1 MSIILVT
8 GKSGS
13 GKSTLSKYIVDNYD
27 SYIEVAL
34 ADKLKQLTFKLL
46 QLFDVKIDSIDD
58 LYNVNT
64 KNKYRKYLQNIGTEC
79 CRDVF
84 GDDFWCDMLKLD
96 LSKNIIISDIRYA
109 NEMNYFMNKYSDHD
123 IISIKVVKK
132 NSSTTFNNHSSEL
145 DIDQL
150 QTDFTIENDFTD
162 SFFKKIDDTLNDYLI
177 RKLVN
182 SFEKQGPVQSLTQ
195 SLTQS
200 LAKESTQE
208 PMQGLTQSLTQSL
221 AKESTQEPMQGLTQ
235 GLAKGLTQSSI
246 QESTQGLVKDTVRDN
261 DEALTQSLTQD
272 FSKDEA
278 RDLTQDFSENEQV
291 HDKDNETYK
300 LQYSSYSLGRIGE
313 NDVWEIIERIRPE
326 YETTIVSST
335 GHLADIHSI
344 DYNNNIKY
352 IIEIKLKQQIT
363 KEDVNKFDR
372 DLENAKHSETSLK
385 IIGLFISL
393 NSDKIPS
400 IGSMKIFSDK
410 IYLTRNY
417 FSENSLHLIFR
428 LIETYSVLIEGH
440 EKTNVH
446 YEISSN
452 VLELVAKL
460 RAEYVNLTKE
470 MEMYLNMK
478 NNTEQNLLCIQELIG
493 RLVLKEQFIK
503 FINTEFS
510 DILPT
515 INDDLIS
522 KQENDM
528 RAYIQSTS
536 KKSIKKKDLLNRF
549 PALSTKI
556 GSMKINDLI
565 NEYKQ

>member
-46 QLFDVKIDSIDD
+46 QLFNVKIDSIDD

-145 DIDQL
+145 DTDQL

-182 SFEKQGPVQSLTQ
+182 SFEKREPAR

-200 LAKESTQE
+200 LAKDLTQSPMQE
-208 PMQGLTQSLTQSL
+208 PMQGLAKDLT
-221 AKESTQEPMQGLTQ
+221 
-235 GLAKGLTQSSI
+235 

-261 DEALTQSLTQD
+261 DEALTQD

-278 RDLTQDFSENEQV
+278 RDLTQDLGEN
-291 HDKDNETYK
+291 DKDNETYK

-313 NDVWEIIERIRPE
+313 NDVLKIIERIRPE

-417 FSENSLHLIFR
+417 FSENSLDLIFR
-428 LIETYSVLIEGH
+428 LIETYSLLIEGH

-470 MEMYLNMK
+470 MEMYLSMK

>member
-182 SFEKQGPVQSLTQ
+182 SFEKQGPAQSLTQ
-195 SLTQS
+195 SLTQG
-200 LAKESTQE
+200 LAKGL
-208 PMQGLTQSLTQSL
+208 MQDLM
-221 AKESTQEPMQGLTQ
+221 KDNDEK
-235 GLAKGLTQSSI
+235 GLAKGLTQSSM
-246 QESTQGLVKDTVRDN
+246 QESTQGLVKEPIRD
-261 DEALTQSLTQD
+261 LTQD

-278 RDLTQDFSENEQV
+278 RDLTQDLGENEQV

-313 NDVWEIIERIRPE
+313 NDVLKIIEGIRPE

-417 FSENSLHLIFR
+417 FSENSLDLIFR
-428 LIETYSVLIEGH
+428 LIETYSLLIEGH

>member
-46 QLFDVKIDSIDD
+46 QLFNVKIDSIDD
-58 LYNVNT
+58 LYNIET

-150 QTDFTIENDFTD
+150 QTDLTIENDFTD

-182 SFEKQGPVQSLTQ
+182 SFEKQEPTRSLTRD
-195 SLTQS
+195 LTQY
-200 LAKESTQE
+200 LAKESTQDLMKDNDE
-208 PMQGLTQSLTQSL
+208 KGLTQSLTQ
-221 AKESTQEPMQGLTQ
+221 EST
-235 GLAKGLTQSSI
+235 
-246 QESTQGLVKDTVRDN
+246 QESTQGLVKEPIR
-261 DEALTQSLTQD
+261 ALTQD
-272 FSKDEA
+272 FSKDDA
-278 RDLTQDFSENEQV
+278 RDLTQNLVKDMV
-291 HDKDNETYK
+291 KDNDDTYK

-428 LIETYSVLIEGH
+428 LIETYSLLIEGH

>member
-46 QLFDVKIDSIDD
+46 QLFNVKIDSIDD

-79 CRDVF
+79 CRDIF

-182 SFEKQGPVQSLTQ
+182 SFEKQGPAQSLTQ
-195 SLTQS
+195 SLTQG
-200 LAKESTQE
+200 LAKGL
-208 PMQGLTQSLTQSL
+208 MQDLM
-221 AKESTQEPMQGLTQ
+221 KDNDEK
-235 GLAKGLTQSSI
+235 GLAKGLTQSSM
-246 QESTQGLVKDTVRDN
+246 QESTQGLVKEPIRD
-261 DEALTQSLTQD
+261 LTQD

-278 RDLTQDFSENEQV
+278 RNLTQDLGEN
-291 HDKDNETYK
+291 DKDNETYK

-313 NDVWEIIERIRPE
+313 NDVLKIIERIRPE

-417 FSENSLHLIFR
+417 FSENSLDLIFR
-428 LIETYSVLIEGH
+428 LIETYSLLIEGH

>member
-46 QLFDVKIDSIDD
+46 QLFNVKIDSMDD
-58 LYNVNT
+58 LYNIET

-96 LSKNIIISDIRYA
+96 LSKNIIISDIRYV

-145 DIDQL
+145 DTDQL

-182 SFEKQGPVQSLTQ
+182 SFEKQEPAQSLTQ
-195 SLTQS
+195 SLTQD
-200 LAKESTQE
+200 LTQD
-208 PMQGLTQSLTQSL
+208 LTQS
-221 AKESTQEPMQGLTQ
+221 
-235 GLAKGLTQSSI
+235 
-246 QESTQGLVKDTVRDN
+246 STQGLVKEPIRD
-261 DEALTQSLTQD
+261 LTQD

-428 LIETYSVLIEGH
+428 LIETYSLLIEGH

>member
-1 MSIILVT
+1 
-8 GKSGS
+8 
-13 GKSTLSKYIVDNYD
+13 
-27 SYIEVAL
+27 
-34 ADKLKQLTFKLL
+34 
-46 QLFDVKIDSIDD
+46 
-58 LYNVNT
+58 
-64 KNKYRKYLQNIGTEC
+64 
-79 CRDVF
+79 
-84 GDDFWCDMLKLD
+84 MLKLD

-182 SFEKQGPVQSLTQ
+182 SFEKQGPAQSLTQ
-195 SLTQS
+195 SLTQG
-200 LAKESTQE
+200 LAK
-208 PMQGLTQSLTQSL
+208 GLIQDLM
-221 AKESTQEPMQGLTQ
+221 KDNDEK
-235 GLAKGLTQSSI
+235 GLAKGLTQSSM
-246 QESTQGLVKDTVRDN
+246 QESTQGLVKEPIRD
-261 DEALTQSLTQD
+261 LTQD

-313 NDVWEIIERIRPE
+313 NDVLKIIERIRPE

-417 FSENSLHLIFR
+417 FSENSLDLIFR
-428 LIETYSVLIEGH
+428 LIETYSLLIEGH
-440 EKTNVH
+440 EKQMFIT
-446 YEISSN
+446 
-452 VLELVAKL
+452 
-460 RAEYVNLTKE
+460 R
-470 MEMYLNMK
+470 YLQMFWN
-478 NNTEQNLLCIQELIG
+478 
-493 RLVLKEQFIK
+493 
-503 FINTEFS
+503 S
-510 DILPT
+510 
-515 INDDLIS
+515 
-522 KQENDM
+522 
-528 RAYIQSTS
+528 
-536 KKSIKKKDLLNRF
+536 LLN
-549 PALSTKI
+549 
-556 GSMKINDLI
+556 
-565 NEYKQ
+565 

>member
-46 QLFDVKIDSIDD
+46 QLFNVKIDSIDD

-96 LSKNIIISDIRYA
+96 LSKNIIISDIRYV

-132 NSSTTFNNHSSEL
+132 NSLTTFNNHSSEL
-145 DIDQL
+145 DTDQL

-182 SFEKQGPVQSLTQ
+182 SFEKQEPAQSLTQ
-195 SLTQS
+195 SLTQD
-200 LAKESTQE
+200 LTQEST
-208 PMQGLTQSLTQSL
+208 
-221 AKESTQEPMQGLTQ
+221 
-235 GLAKGLTQSSI
+235 
-246 QESTQGLVKDTVRDN
+246 QESTQGLVKEPIRD
-261 DEALTQSLTQD
+261 LTQD

-278 RDLTQDFSENEQV
+278 RDLTQDLGEN
-291 HDKDNETYK
+291 DKDNETYK

-417 FSENSLHLIFR
+417 FSENSLNLIFR
-428 LIETYSVLIEGH
+428 LIETYSLLIEGH

-478 NNTEQNLLCIQELIG
+478 NNTEQNLLFIQELIG

>member
-46 QLFDVKIDSIDD
+46 QLFNVKIDSIDD
-58 LYNVNT
+58 LYNIET

-182 SFEKQGPVQSLTQ
+182 SFEKQGPAQSLTQ
-195 SLTQS
+195 SLTQG
-200 LAKESTQE
+200 LAKDDDEGLVKNNDDKDLTQE
-208 PMQGLTQSLTQSL
+208 QVQESMQDLAKGLTQSLTQ
-221 AKESTQEPMQGLTQ
+221 
-235 GLAKGLTQSSI
+235 
-246 QESTQGLVKDTVRDN
+246 
-261 DEALTQSLTQD
+261 
-272 FSKDEA
+272 
-278 RDLTQDFSENEQV
+278 DLGEN
-291 HDKDNETYK
+291 DKDNETYK

-313 NDVWEIIERIRPE
+313 NDVLKIIERIRPE

-428 LIETYSVLIEGH
+428 LIETYSLLIEGH

>member
-46 QLFDVKIDSIDD
+46 QLFNVKIDSIDD

-132 NSSTTFNNHSSEL
+132 KSSTNFNNHSSEL

-182 SFEKQGPVQSLTQ
+182 SFEKQ
-195 SLTQS
+195 
-200 LAKESTQE
+200 E
-208 PMQGLTQSLTQSL
+208 PARS
-221 AKESTQEPMQGLTQ
+221 LTQ
-235 GLAKGLTQSSI
+235 GLAKGLTQSST
-246 QESTQGLVKDTVRDN
+246 QESTQESMQGLAKDLTQESTQESMQDIVKDIVKDN
-261 DEALTQSLTQD
+261 DEALTQD

-278 RDLTQDFSENEQV
+278 RDLTQDLGENEQV

-313 NDVWEIIERIRPE
+313 NDVLKIIERIRPE
-326 YETTIVSST
+326 YETTIVSSS

-428 LIETYSVLIEGH
+428 LIETYSLLIEGH

>member
-46 QLFDVKIDSIDD
+46 QLFNVKIDSIDD

-79 CRDVF
+79 CRDIF

-182 SFEKQGPVQSLTQ
+182 SFEKQGPAQSLTQ
-195 SLTQS
+195 SLTQD
-200 LAKESTQE
+200 LTQEST
-208 PMQGLTQSLTQSL
+208 
-221 AKESTQEPMQGLTQ
+221 
-235 GLAKGLTQSSI
+235 
-246 QESTQGLVKDTVRDN
+246 QESTQGLVKEPIRD
-261 DEALTQSLTQD
+261 LTQD

-278 RDLTQDFSENEQV
+278 RDLTQDLGENEQV

-313 NDVWEIIERIRPE
+313 NDVLKIIERIRPE
-326 YETTIVSST
+326 YETKIVSST

-417 FSENSLHLIFR
+417 FSENSLDLIFR
-428 LIETYSVLIEGH
+428 LIETYSLLIEGH

-470 MEMYLNMK
+470 MEMYLSMK

>member
-46 QLFDVKIDSIDD
+46 QLFNVKIDSIDD

-96 LSKNIIISDIRYA
+96 LSKNIIISDIRYV

-145 DIDQL
+145 DTDQL

-182 SFEKQGPVQSLTQ
+182 SFEKQSLTQ
-195 SLTQS
+195 SLTQD
-200 LAKESTQE
+200 LTQEST
-208 PMQGLTQSLTQSL
+208 
-221 AKESTQEPMQGLTQ
+221 
-235 GLAKGLTQSSI
+235 
-246 QESTQGLVKDTVRDN
+246 QESTQGLVKEPIRD
-261 DEALTQSLTQD
+261 LTQD

-278 RDLTQDFSENEQV
+278 RDLTQDLGEN
-291 HDKDNETYK
+291 DKDNETYK

-417 FSENSLHLIFR
+417 FSENSLDLIFR
-428 LIETYSVLIEGH
+428 LIETYSLLIEGH

>member
-46 QLFDVKIDSIDD
+46 QLFNVKIDSIDD

-96 LSKNIIISDIRYA
+96 LSKNIIISDIRYV

-150 QTDFTIENDFTD
+150 QTDFTIENDFSD

-182 SFEKQGPVQSLTQ
+182 SFEKQSLTQSLTQDLAKDDDEGLVKNNDDKDLTQ

-200 LAKESTQE
+200 LTREQV
-208 PMQGLTQSLTQSL
+208 QDLTQDPV
-221 AKESTQEPMQGLTQ
+221 KEP
-235 GLAKGLTQSSI
+235 I
-246 QESTQGLVKDTVRDN
+246 RD
-261 DEALTQSLTQD
+261 LTQD

-278 RDLTQDFSENEQV
+278 RDLTQDLGEN
-291 HDKDNETYK
+291 DKDNETYK

-417 FSENSLHLIFR
+417 FSENSLDLIFR
-428 LIETYSVLIEGH
+428 LIETYSLLIEGH

>member
-46 QLFDVKIDSIDD
+46 QLFNVKINSIDD
-58 LYNVNT
+58 LYNIET

-84 GDDFWCDMLKLD
+84 GNDFWCDMLKLD
-96 LSKNIIISDIRYA
+96 LSKNIIISDIRYV

-132 NSSTTFNNHSSEL
+132 NSSTNFNNHSSEL

-182 SFEKQGPVQSLTQ
+182 SFEKRESARSLT
-195 SLTQS
+195 
-200 LAKESTQE
+200 
-208 PMQGLTQSLTQSL
+208 QGLTQSLTQDL
-221 AKESTQEPMQGLTQ
+221 AKDDDEGLVKNNDDKDLTQSLTQEQVQESMQD
-235 GLAKGLTQSSI
+235 LAKG
-246 QESTQGLVKDTVRDN
+246 
-261 DEALTQSLTQD
+261 LTQSLTQD
-272 FSKDEA
+272 FG
-278 RDLTQDFSENEQV
+278 ENEQV
-291 HDKDNETYK
+291 HDKGNETYK

-417 FSENSLHLIFR
+417 FSENSLDLIFR
-428 LIETYSVLIEGH
+428 LIETYSLLIEGH

>member
-46 QLFDVKIDSIDD
+46 QLFNVKIDSIDD

-150 QTDFTIENDFTD
+150 QTDFTIENDFSD

-182 SFEKQGPVQSLTQ
+182 SFEKQEPAQSLTQ
-195 SLTQS
+195 SLTQC
-200 LAKESTQE
+200 LAKDLTQSSMQE
-208 PMQGLTQSLTQSL
+208 PMQGLAKDLTQ
-221 AKESTQEPMQGLTQ
+221 ESTQESM
-235 GLAKGLTQSSI
+235 
-246 QESTQGLVKDTVRDN
+246 QGLVKDIVKDN
-261 DEALTQSLTQD
+261 DDKVLTQD

-278 RDLTQDFSENEQV
+278 RDLTQDLGENEQV

-417 FSENSLHLIFR
+417 FSENSLDLIFR
-428 LIETYSVLIEGH
+428 LIETYSLLIEGH

>member
-46 QLFDVKIDSIDD
+46 QLFNVKIDSIDD

-96 LSKNIIISDIRYA
+96 LSKNIIISDVRYV

-182 SFEKQGPVQSLTQ
+182 SFEKREPARSLTQ

-200 LAKESTQE
+200 LAKD
-208 PMQGLTQSLTQSL
+208 
-221 AKESTQEPMQGLTQ
+221 
-235 GLAKGLTQSSI
+235 LTQSSTQEST
-246 QESTQGLVKDTVRDN
+246 QESTQGLVKDIVKDN
-261 DEALTQSLTQD
+261 DDKVLTQD

-278 RDLTQDFSENEQV
+278 RDLTQDLGENEQV

-313 NDVWEIIERIRPE
+313 NDVLKIIERIRPE

-417 FSENSLHLIFR
+417 FSENSLDLIFR
-428 LIETYSVLIEGH
+428 LIETYSLLIEGH

>member
-1 MSIILVT
+1 
-8 GKSGS
+8 
-13 GKSTLSKYIVDNYD
+13 
-27 SYIEVAL
+27 
-34 ADKLKQLTFKLL
+34 
-46 QLFDVKIDSIDD
+46 
-58 LYNVNT
+58 
-64 KNKYRKYLQNIGTEC
+64 
-79 CRDVF
+79 
-84 GDDFWCDMLKLD
+84 MLKLD
-96 LSKNIIISDIRYA
+96 LSKNIIISDIRYV

-182 SFEKQGPVQSLTQ
+182 SFEKQEPAQSLAKDLMKDNDDKDLTQ

-200 LAKESTQE
+200 LTREQVQDLTQE
-208 PMQGLTQSLTQSL
+208 PTQDPV
-221 AKESTQEPMQGLTQ
+221 KEP
-235 GLAKGLTQSSI
+235 I
-246 QESTQGLVKDTVRDN
+246 RD
-261 DEALTQSLTQD
+261 LTQD
-272 FSKDEA
+272 FSKDDA
-278 RDLTQDFSENEQV
+278 RDLTQNLVKDMV
-291 HDKDNETYK
+291 KDNDDTYK

-428 LIETYSVLIEGH
+428 LIETYSLLIEGH

-446 YEISSN
+446 
-452 VLELVAKL
+452 
-460 RAEYVNLTKE
+460 
-470 MEMYLNMK
+470 
-478 NNTEQNLLCIQELIG
+478 
-493 RLVLKEQFIK
+493 
-503 FINTEFS
+503 
-510 DILPT
+510 
-515 INDDLIS
+515 
-522 KQENDM
+522 
-528 RAYIQSTS
+528 
-536 KKSIKKKDLLNRF
+536 
-549 PALSTKI
+549 
-556 GSMKINDLI
+556 
-565 NEYKQ
+565 

>member
-46 QLFDVKIDSIDD
+46 QLFNVKIDSIDD

-96 LSKNIIISDIRYA
+96 LSKNIIISDIRYV

-145 DIDQL
+145 DTDQL

-182 SFEKQGPVQSLTQ
+182 SFEKQSLTQ
-195 SLTQS
+195 SLTQD
-200 LAKESTQE
+200 LTQEST
-208 PMQGLTQSLTQSL
+208 
-221 AKESTQEPMQGLTQ
+221 
-235 GLAKGLTQSSI
+235 

-261 DEALTQSLTQD
+261 DEALTQD

-278 RDLTQDFSENEQV
+278 RDLTQDLGEN
-291 HDKDNETYK
+291 DKDNETYK

-428 LIETYSVLIEGH
+428 LIETYSLLIEGH

>member
-46 QLFDVKIDSIDD
+46 QLFNVKIDSIDD
-58 LYNVNT
+58 LYNIET

-182 SFEKQGPVQSLTQ
+182 SFEKREPAR

-200 LAKESTQE
+200 LAKDLTQSPMQE
-208 PMQGLTQSLTQSL
+208 PMQGLAKDLTQ
-221 AKESTQEPMQGLTQ
+221 EST
-235 GLAKGLTQSSI
+235 

-261 DEALTQSLTQD
+261 DEALTQD

-313 NDVWEIIERIRPE
+313 NDVLKIIEGIRPE
-326 YETTIVSST
+326 YETKIVSST

-417 FSENSLHLIFR
+417 FSENSLDLIFR
-428 LIETYSVLIEGH
+428 LIETYSLLIEGH

>member
-46 QLFDVKIDSIDD
+46 QLFNVKIDSIDD
-58 LYNVNT
+58 LYNIET

-182 SFEKQGPVQSLTQ
+182 SFEKREPAR

-200 LAKESTQE
+200 LAKDLTQSPMQE
-208 PMQGLTQSLTQSL
+208 PMQGLAKDLTQ
-221 AKESTQEPMQGLTQ
+221 EST
-235 GLAKGLTQSSI
+235 

-261 DEALTQSLTQD
+261 DEALTQD

-313 NDVWEIIERIRPE
+313 NDVLKIIEGIRPE
-326 YETTIVSST
+326 YETKIVSST

-417 FSENSLHLIFR
+417 FSENSLDLIFR
-428 LIETYSVLIEGH
+428 LIETYSLLIEGH

-470 MEMYLNMK
+470 MEMYLSMK

>member
-182 SFEKQGPVQSLTQ
+182 SFEKQGPAQSLTQ
-195 SLTQS
+195 SLTQG
-200 LAKESTQE
+200 LAKGL
-208 PMQGLTQSLTQSL
+208 MQDLM
-221 AKESTQEPMQGLTQ
+221 KDNDEK
-235 GLAKGLTQSSI
+235 GLAKGLTQSSM
-246 QESTQGLVKDTVRDN
+246 QESTQGLVKEPIRD
-261 DEALTQSLTQD
+261 LTQD

-278 RDLTQDFSENEQV
+278 RNLTQDLGEN
-291 HDKDNETYK
+291 DKDNETYK

-313 NDVWEIIERIRPE
+313 NDVLKIIERIRPE

-417 FSENSLHLIFR
+417 FSENSLDLIFR
-428 LIETYSVLIEGH
+428 LIETYSLLIEGH

-470 MEMYLNMK
+470 MEMYLSMK

>member
-46 QLFDVKIDSIDD
+46 QLFNVKIDSIDD
-58 LYNVNT
+58 LYNIET

-182 SFEKQGPVQSLTQ
+182 SFEKQSLTQ
-195 SLTQS
+195 C
-200 LAKESTQE
+200 LAKESMQDLMQDLTQE
-208 PMQGLTQSLTQSL
+208 SM
-221 AKESTQEPMQGLTQ
+221 
-235 GLAKGLTQSSI
+235 
-246 QESTQGLVKDTVRDN
+246 QGLVKDIVKDN
-261 DEALTQSLTQD
+261 DDKVLTQD

-278 RDLTQDFSENEQV
+278 RDLTQDLGENEQV

-313 NDVWEIIERIRPE
+313 NDVLKIIEGIRPE
-326 YETTIVSST
+326 YETKIVSST

-410 IYLTRNY
+410 IYLTRDY
-417 FSENSLHLIFR
+417 FSENSLDLIFR
-428 LIETYSVLIEGH
+428 LIETYSLLIEGH
-440 EKTNVH
+440 EKTNVR

>member
-46 QLFDVKIDSIDD
+46 QLFNVKIDSMDD
-58 LYNVNT
+58 LYNIET

-96 LSKNIIISDIRYA
+96 LSKNIIISDIRYV

-145 DIDQL
+145 DTDQL

-182 SFEKQGPVQSLTQ
+182 SFEKQEPARSLTQ
-195 SLTQS
+195 SLTQD
-200 LAKESTQE
+200 LTQEST
-208 PMQGLTQSLTQSL
+208 
-221 AKESTQEPMQGLTQ
+221 
-235 GLAKGLTQSSI
+235 
-246 QESTQGLVKDTVRDN
+246 QESTQGLVKEPIRD
-261 DEALTQSLTQD
+261 LTQD

-278 RDLTQDFSENEQV
+278 RDLTQDLGEN
-291 HDKDNETYK
+291 DKDNETYK

-417 FSENSLHLIFR
+417 FSENSLDLIFR
-428 LIETYSVLIEGH
+428 LIETYSLLIEGH

>member
-46 QLFDVKIDSIDD
+46 QLFNVKIDSIDD

-79 CRDVF
+79 CRDIF

-182 SFEKQGPVQSLTQ
+182 SFEKREPARSLTQ

-200 LAKESTQE
+200 LTK
-208 PMQGLTQSLTQSL
+208 GL
-221 AKESTQEPMQGLTQ
+221 AKESM
-235 GLAKGLTQSSI
+235 
-246 QESTQGLVKDTVRDN
+246 QGLVKDTVRDN
-261 DEALTQSLTQD
+261 DEALTQSLTQEPAQDLVKGLTQESMQGLMKDIVKDNDNKALTQD
-272 FSKDEA
+272 FSK
-278 RDLTQDFSENEQV
+278 DLTQDFGENEQV

-313 NDVWEIIERIRPE
+313 NDVLKIIERIRPE

-417 FSENSLHLIFR
+417 FSENSLNLIFR
-428 LIETYSVLIEGH
+428 LIETYSLLIEGH

-478 NNTEQNLLCIQELIG
+478 NNTEQNLLYIQELIG

-528 RAYIQSTS
+528 RVYIQSTS

>member
-46 QLFDVKIDSIDD
+46 QLFNVKIDSIDD
-58 LYNVNT
+58 LYNIET

-96 LSKNIIISDIRYA
+96 LSKNIIISDIRYV

-182 SFEKQGPVQSLTQ
+182 SFEKQEPA
-195 SLTQS
+195 QS
-200 LAKESTQE
+200 LAKDLTQEST
-208 PMQGLTQSLTQSL
+208 
-221 AKESTQEPMQGLTQ
+221 
-235 GLAKGLTQSSI
+235 

-261 DEALTQSLTQD
+261 DEALTQD

-313 NDVWEIIERIRPE
+313 NDVLKIIEGIRPE
-326 YETTIVSST
+326 YETKIVSST

-410 IYLTRNY
+410 IYLTRDY
-417 FSENSLHLIFR
+417 FSENSLDLIFR
-428 LIETYSVLIEGH
+428 LIETYSLLIEGH

>member
-46 QLFDVKIDSIDD
+46 QLFNVKIDSIDD
-58 LYNVNT
+58 LYNIET

-182 SFEKQGPVQSLTQ
+182 SFEKREPAR

-200 LAKESTQE
+200 LAKDLTQSPMQE
-208 PMQGLTQSLTQSL
+208 PMQGLAKDLTQ
-221 AKESTQEPMQGLTQ
+221 EST
-235 GLAKGLTQSSI
+235 

-261 DEALTQSLTQD
+261 DEALTQD

-313 NDVWEIIERIRPE
+313 NDVLKIIEGIRPE
-326 YETTIVSST
+326 YETKIVSST

-417 FSENSLHLIFR
+417 FSENSLNLIFR
-428 LIETYSVLIEGH
+428 LIETYSLLIEGH

>member
-46 QLFDVKIDSIDD
+46 QLFDVKINSIDD

-182 SFEKQGPVQSLTQ
+182 SFEKREPAQES
-195 SLTQS
+195 TQS
-200 LAKESTQE
+200 LAK
-208 PMQGLTQSLTQSL
+208 GLTQDLTQ
-221 AKESTQEPMQGLTQ
+221 ESMQ
-235 GLAKGLTQSSI
+235 GLAKGLTQ
-246 QESTQGLVKDTVRDN
+246 ESTQESMQGLAKDMVKDNDN
-261 DEALTQSLTQD
+261 KALTQD

-278 RDLTQDFSENEQV
+278 RDLTQDFSENGEDEQV

-410 IYLTRNY
+410 IYLTRDY
-417 FSENSLHLIFR
+417 FSENSLDLIFR
-428 LIETYSVLIEGH
+428 LIETYSLLIEGH

-452 VLELVAKL
+452 VLELVVKL

-478 NNTEQNLLCIQELIG
+478 NNTEQNLLCIQELIS

>member
-1 MSIILVT
+1 M
-8 GKSGS
+8 
-13 GKSTLSKYIVDNYD
+13 SKYIVDNYD

-46 QLFDVKIDSIDD
+46 QLFNVKIDSIDD

-96 LSKNIIISDIRYA
+96 LSKNIIISDIRYV

-182 SFEKQGPVQSLTQ
+182 SFEKQEPAQSLTQ
-195 SLTQS
+195 SLTQD
-200 LAKESTQE
+200 
-208 PMQGLTQSLTQSL
+208 LTQSSMQEPAQCLAKDLTQS
-221 AKESTQEPMQGLTQ
+221 SMQEPAQ
-235 GLAKGLTQSSI
+235 GLAKGLTQSL
-246 QESTQGLVKDTVRDN
+246 TQDLAKDDDEGLVKDN
-261 DEALTQSLTQD
+261 DDKDLTQSLTQ
-272 FSKDEA
+272 SLT
-278 RDLTQDFSENEQV
+278 RDLTQNLTQDMV
-291 HDKDNETYK
+291 KDMVKDNDDTYK

-313 NDVWEIIERIRPE
+313 NDVLKIIESIRPE
-326 YETTIVSST
+326 YETKIVSST
-335 GHLADIHSI
+335 SHLADIHSI

-428 LIETYSVLIEGH
+428 LIETYSLLIEGH

>member
-182 SFEKQGPVQSLTQ
+182 SFEKQSLTQ
-195 SLTQS
+195 C
-200 LAKESTQE
+200 LAKESMQDLMQDLTQE
-208 PMQGLTQSLTQSL
+208 SM
-221 AKESTQEPMQGLTQ
+221 
-235 GLAKGLTQSSI
+235 
-246 QESTQGLVKDTVRDN
+246 QGLVKDIVKDN
-261 DEALTQSLTQD
+261 DDKVLTQD

-278 RDLTQDFSENEQV
+278 RDLTQDLGENEQV

-313 NDVWEIIERIRPE
+313 NDVLKIIEGIRPE

-417 FSENSLHLIFR
+417 FSENSLDLIFR
-428 LIETYSVLIEGH
+428 LIETYSLLIEGH